1 MKEKNILLIV
11 DVFFNN
17 QSGSLAANE
26 KARLLRENGYVVNV
40 YSSDASDQRFDDG
53 GKSYLRRFK
62 KNTYGYDFEFSRNE
76 YNQVLD
82 NCKPSIV
89 FVVAGVFPF
98 GGVFIEEA
106 KKRNIKVIIMC
117 YTQDFFCTRSYANDI
132 NAPCLKCLNNL
143 GFSSFVSRW
152 KNKCRIYSTSDYF
165 RDIYRWHEL
174 KKIQQALSKVDYII
188 GSTDEQLKFY
198 KMIGVQDSKCIKI
211 PLTFNKRKL
220 EGLTA
225 SRGDYFLCIAQ
236 DRSEKGYQF
245 IPRLLE
251 EIKILGMSTKI
262 IIAYYSEKGASDAIK
277 KYGFEKYIS
286 DGMLEVTF
294 DIIWGNGLGEL
305 IAGSMGIVQPTIWP
319 TTTEFTLLEAIG
331 LKKPVFTFNVGVH
344 RERIISGENGF
355 VAEVGDCK
363 TMAMQMLELS
373 KEPSLYKR
381 VSEGAF
387 ALFNDFTDE
396 TYWHDAINKYFIV

>member
-1 MKEKNILLIV
+1 MKNKNILLIV
-11 DVFFNN
+11 DVFFTK

-26 KARLLRENGYVVNV
+26 KARLLRENGFIVNV
-40 YSSDASDQRFDDG
+40 YSSDGIDDNIKQG
-53 GKSYLRRFK
+53 GKSYLRRYK
-62 KNTYGYDFEFSRNE
+62 KNTIGYDFGFSRNE

-82 NCKPSIV
+82 DCKPCIV
-89 FVVAGVFPF
+89 FLVAGVFPF

-106 KKRNIKVIIMC
+106 KKRNIKVISMC
-117 YTQDFFCTRSYANDI
+117 YTQDFFCTRSYANVI
-132 NAPCLKCLNNL
+132 NAPCYKCIDNL
-143 GFSSFVSRW
+143 SFSSFFSRW
-152 KNKCRIYSTSDYF
+152 KNKCRINSTSDYA
-165 RDIYRWHEL
+165 RDIYRWYEL
-174 KKIQQALSKVDYII
+174 KKIQKAITKVDYII

-198 KMIGVQDSKCIKI
+198 KMIGVQDAKCIKI
-211 PLTFNKRKL
+211 PLTFNKSKL
-220 EGLTA
+220 EGLTP

-236 DRSEKGYQF
+236 DRTEKGYQF

-251 EIKILGMSTKI
+251 EIKTLGMSTKI
-262 IIAYYSEKGASDAIK
+262 IIAYYNEKGANEAII
-277 KYGFEKYIS
+277 KYGFNKYITE
-286 DGMLEVTF
+286 GMLEVTF
-294 DIIWGNGLGEL
+294 DITWENGLGEL

-363 TMAMQMLELS
+363 KMAVQMLQLS

-387 ALFNDFTDE
+387 ALYNDLTDE